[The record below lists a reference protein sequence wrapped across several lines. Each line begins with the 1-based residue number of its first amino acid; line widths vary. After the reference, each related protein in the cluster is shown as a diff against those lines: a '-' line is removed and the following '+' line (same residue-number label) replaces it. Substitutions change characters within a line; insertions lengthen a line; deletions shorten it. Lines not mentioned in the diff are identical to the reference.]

1 MVSYLETDLIL
12 GLAIAGATLGLVE
25 GIKPGPLLTM
35 VIRETL
41 SGGLRAGLWTAAA
54 PIFTDGPLV
63 IFSLF
68 AAAWIATNPSALLV
82 ITLAGAIFLAQ
93 MGYECFG
100 LEPPNMDEDAPPPT
114 GSFLRGVIT
123 NLLNPNVYVFW
134 FLIGGP
140 LMASAADEEILAPIA
155 YAITFLVTIM
165 LTKAAI
171 AYAIHRA
178 SGNISAIVYR
188 RLLAICGLV
197 MIGFS
202 LYYAMEAYGLLQET
216 GII

>member
-1 MVSYLETDLIL
+1 MSFVETDLIL
-12 GLAIAGATLGLVE
+12 GLAIAGATLGIVE

-68 AAAWIATNPSALLV
+68 AAAWIATNPSVLLA

-100 LEPPNMDEDAPPPT
+100 LDPPNMDEDAPPPT

-165 LTKAAI
+165 LTKATI

-178 SGNISAIVYR
+178 SGNISATVYR

-202 LYYAMEAYGLLQET
+202 LYYAMEGYGLLQEM
-216 GII
+216 GIL

>member
-1 MVSYLETDLIL
+1 MSFLETDLIL
-12 GLAIAGATLGLVE
+12 GLAIAGATLGIVE

-63 IFSLF
+63 IISLF
-68 AAAWIATNPSALLV
+68 AAAWIATNPSVLLA

-100 LEPPNMDEDAPPPT
+100 LDPPNMDEDAPPPT

-165 LTKAAI
+165 LTKATI

-178 SGNISAIVYR
+178 SGNISATVYR

-202 LYYAMEAYGLLQET
+202 LYYAMEGYGLLQEM
-216 GII
+216 GIL

>member
-1 MVSYLETDLIL
+1 MSFLETDLIL
-12 GLAIAGATLGLVE
+12 GLAIAGTTLGLVE

-82 ITLAGAIFLAQ
+82 ITLAGAVFLAQ

-100 LEPPNMDEDAPPPT
+100 LEPPNMNEDAPPPT

-123 NLLNPNVYVFW
+123 NLLNPNVYIFW

-165 LTKAAI
+165 LTKATI

-178 SGNISAIVYR
+178 SGNISATVYR
-188 RLLAICGLV
+188 RLLSICGIV

-202 LYYAMEAYGLLQET
+202 IYYATQAYNLLQEL
-216 GII
+216 GVL